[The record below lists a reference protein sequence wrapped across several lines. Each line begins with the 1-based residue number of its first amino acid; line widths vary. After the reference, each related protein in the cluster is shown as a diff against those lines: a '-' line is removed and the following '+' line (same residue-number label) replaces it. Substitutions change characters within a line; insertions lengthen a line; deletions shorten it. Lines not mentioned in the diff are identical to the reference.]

1 MDEVDPRGLFAQHAA
16 VMKSVPRFLRGPFR
30 NALKLAL
37 HEATRSNDEV
47 DQERGWKLFLMIPR
61 MLLHRG
67 PGGGGILRSK
77 LIARFEAFSRGHH

>member
-1 MDEVDPRGLFAQHAA
+1 MDEVDSRGLFAQRTV

-47 DQERGWKLFLMIPR
+47 DQERGWKLFLIPR
-61 MLLHRG
+61 MLLHMG
-67 PGGGGILRSK
+67 LEVEGIPRSK
-77 LIARFEAFSRGHH
+77 LIARFEAFSRGE